1 MLLWIIVHPLGR
13 K

>member
-1 MLLWIIVHPLGR
+1 MLLLIIVHPLGR